1 MVTRTKNVVSGEG
14 RRDRVES
21 SDIASRLADSKFGRR
36 RALQALL
43 AGATAIVGGL
53 ATAIEPAA
61 ADCLGSPCCAL
72 ATCQWCSYSVSRD
85 RYNCVAEGGNRT
97 LWSCT
102 DGSGRL
108 VWCGECSAGT
118 NCYAGPWYCSTW
130 FYN

>member
-1 MVTRTKNVVSGEG
+1 MEVGTTHLMSEDGRGESGN
-14 RRDRVES
+14 
-21 SDIASRLADSKFGRR
+21 LADINFRSSSNQFGRR

-85 RYNCVAEGGNRT
+85 RYNCSAEGGNRT

-102 DGSGRL
+102 DGTGRL
-108 VWCGECSAGT
+108 VWCGECSAGGD
-118 NCYAGPWYCSTW
+118 CYTGPWYCSTW

>member
-1 MVTRTKNVVSGEG
+1 MEIPTNAVVSEEG
-14 RRDRVES
+14 HRDRD
-21 SDIASRLADSKFGRR
+21 DIAVRLAESKFGRR

-61 ADCLGSPCCAL
+61 ADCLGSPCCQL
-72 ATCQWCSYSVSRD
+72 ATCTWCSYSVSRD

-102 DGSGRL
+102 SGGRL
-108 VWCGECSAGT
+108 VWCGECSAGST
-118 NCYAGPWYCSTW
+118 CYIGPWYCSTW